1 MSQVGNKVKS
11 MFEIVFDPT
20 QEKEK
25 REKGADNLVRKQLK
39 LYLRNV

>member
-20 QEKEK
+20 QDKEK
-25 REKGADNLVRKQLK
+25 REKGADNLVIESEMPEQ
-39 LYLRNV
+39 YQN